1 MKGSGTIS
9 SCHLTSQTERL
20 RPREEL
26 LSLAKTLRDLTLA
39 PHCRA
44 YDIIPG
50 VVGTEWDFFL
60 KEGVTGFLLRA
71 FLPRLHLL
79 LLFKTFRYT
88 YAFWC
93 VHTCVC
99 VCRCEGQRTTYSLLL
114 PYTSQR
120 SNLGQ
125 QAWLHLHPLSHLAV
139 PAVTSRSESLTR
151 VTVQCTRTVLSK
163 LVRTQSWRALTME
176 LAVVQFWKI
185 ACRLPTRFNMLLLSY
200 CVIQQLCIPAFFFFT

>member
-1 MKGSGTIS
+1 MKGSRTIS

-26 LSLAKTLRDLTLA
+26 LSLAKSPRDLTLA

-44 YDIIPG
+44 YGIIPG
-50 VVGTEWDFFL
+50 VVGMEWDNFL
-60 KEGVTGFLLRA
+60 KEGVTGYLLRA
-71 FLPRLHLL
+71 FLPRLHLLLL

-99 VCRCEGQRTTYSLLL
+99 VCRCEGQRTTYSLL
-114 PYTSQR
+114 PRCTSQR
-120 SNLGQ
+120 SNFGQ

-139 PAVTSRSESLTR
+139 PAVPSRAEFLTR
-151 VTVQCTRTVLSK
+151 VTVQCT
-163 LVRTQSWRALTME
+163 QSCPSW
-176 LAVVQFWKI
+176 
-185 ACRLPTRFNMLLLSY
+185 
-200 CVIQQLCIPAFFFFT
+200 